1 MVSHSLGGI
10 NTKEKYVVAAILIGI
25 LVLGFTVTMG
35 SFADNL
41 LASAADVIVG
51 IFIVLYLVDRI
62 SRRERARKWERVK
75 LLTYHSI
82 ESACD
87 LMMFT
92 FRTMTG
98 VGMDMSLE
106 DAKTRLETKEGF

>member
-1 MVSHSLGGI
+1 MHKREICLL
-10 NTKEKYVVAAILIGI
+10 AAILIGI

-62 SRRERARKWERVK
+62 SRRERARKLGARRA
-75 LLTYHSI
+75 TYISFYRIGLRSNDVHFSNYDGCGNGH
-82 ESACD
+82 ELGRCK
-87 LMMFT
+87 
-92 FRTMTG
+92 
-98 VGMDMSLE
+98 
-106 DAKTRLETKEGF
+106 DASGDKEGF